1 MWNVSCMAIEG
12 SKASLYELVPNFA
25 KILNSPIFL

>member
-1 MWNVSCMAIEG
+1 MWNVLFMAIERG
-12 SKASLYELVPNFA
+12 KASLYAFVPIFA